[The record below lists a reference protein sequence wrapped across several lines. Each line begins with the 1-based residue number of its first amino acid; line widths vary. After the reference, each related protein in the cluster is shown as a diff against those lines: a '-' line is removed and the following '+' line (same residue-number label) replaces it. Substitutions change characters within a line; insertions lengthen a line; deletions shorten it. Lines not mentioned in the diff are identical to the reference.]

1 MKDNLNILII
11 SYYFAPENK
20 IASVRMTKIAK
31 YLKKISPGA
40 HIRVVTRSKE
50 SMKEDAL
57 LAVDA
62 VYCDEILRFPSGGA
76 GIKASINLLKSIAS
90 VYKFLRSRVRQ
101 KHKEKRRENPEKNS
115 GAAQL
120 EKNGNFF
127 TFYYTLLDILQSIGF
142 SGQVKRSLPRITVGG
157 VDVVISSFG
166 PYANHWIAR
175 KVKAHNPKA
184 FWIADFRDAVVT
196 PPVDHVPFKRFLH
209 GYIARSC
216 TLADIVTCVSAGCLK
231 SLNLPSGFKT
241 AVITNGFD
249 PDEKPVELETIGK
262 NPILTLAYTGGLYS
276 GKRDISPIF
285 KAISELV
292 KDGAISKEHILVEY
306 AGGSSP
312 VFQQEADRYDMRT
325 AIIDHGLVSRPEALK
340 IQARSHILFLA
351 SWNSSGQ
358 EGILTGKLMEYM
370 MMGKPLITVV
380 SGNKARSEMR
390 SIIERCRLGVCC
402 EAADTATYAAL
413 KEFILQ
419 QYTEFRM
426 HGSVRFNPW
435 DEEIEKFSYNSIAG
449 SIGDLIAGYTLDITE
464 TDSKAVREQQ

>member
-31 YLKKISPGA
+31 YLKKNSPGA

-57 LAVDA
+57 LAGDA
-62 VYCDEILRFPSGGA
+62 AYCDEILRFPSGGA
-76 GIKASINLLKSIAS
+76 GIKASVSLLKSIAS
-90 VYKFLRSRVRQ
+90 VYKFLRSGGRH
-101 KHKEKRRENPEKNS
+101 KHTENKRENPEKNS
-115 GAAQL
+115 GAAQPV
-120 EKNGNFF
+120 KNGKFF

-142 SGQVKRSLPRITVGG
+142 FGQVQRSLQHLTSGG

-175 KVKAHNPKA
+175 KVKADNPKA

-209 GYIARSC
+209 RYIARSC
-216 TLADIVTCVSAGCLK
+216 NLADILTCVSAGCLK
-231 SLNLPSGFKT
+231 SLNLPSGFRT

-249 PDEKPVELETIGK
+249 PDEKPAKHEVPADNKKLTI
-262 NPILTLAYTGGLYS
+262 TYTGSFYR
-276 GKRDISPIF
+276 GKSDAAPLF
-285 KAISELV
+285 AALKELV
-292 KDGAISKEHILVEY
+292 SKGQIDKEYVRVAY
-306 AGGSSP
+306 AGRSSAIL
-312 VFQQEADRYDMRT
+312 QQAAEQHDMSAVT
-325 AIIDHGLVSRPEALK
+325 KDYGLVSRPEALE
-340 IQARSHILFLA
+340 IQARSHILLLA

-370 MMGKPLITVV
+370 MMGKPLIAVV

-390 SIIERCRLGVCC
+390 TIIERCSLGVCC
-402 EAADTATYAAL
+402 EAADTASYAAL
-413 KEFILQ
+413 KEFILK
-419 QYTEFRM
+419 QYTEFRKT
-426 HGSVRFNPW
+426 GTVIFNPT
-435 DEEIEKFSYNSIAG
+435 DEEIKKFRYDSIAG
-449 SIGDLIAGYTLDITE
+449 SIGTLISRAKLKE
-464 TDSKAVREQQ
+464 N